1 MKIITRVLAVSA
13 IVAAAAAC
21 TPPPEPEAFL
31 ECSTLDGSLE
41 VSPGLTNDPAPQ
53 TYDLDDTT
61 ALSGCTDTTGAGIT
75 GGTIEGASLVFPDAS
90 CFGSG
95 EAAGSGMIRWS
106 DGSVSAFTGKAVPV
120 VETGA
125 VRYFVHVR
133 TGALEGAMG
142 SVDVF
147 VSVTE
152 GDCTTGITGEDITGG
167 PLTLAMS

>member
-21 TPPPEPEAFL
+21 TPPPEPEPFL
-31 ECSTLDGSLE
+31 ECTTLDGSLE
-41 VSPGLTNDPAPQ
+41 VTPGLTNDPGPQ

-61 ALSGCTDTTGAGIT
+61 SLSDCTDSTGAGIT

-120 VETGA
+120 DATS
-125 VRYFVHVR
+125 VRYFIHIR

-152 GDCTTGITGEDITGG
+152 GDCTTGITGEDISGG